1 MTRSRLLSVLL
12 VSLLLSLVAVRA
24 QSPTFDVVSIKENTS
39 GSGASSIGFQ
49 AGGRFEAVNEPLARL
64 IAFAYATGIDLPR
77 TQILGGPAWIDTE
90 RFDVHAL
97 GDQKASPQDRTAKVR
112 SILSERFHLI
122 VHTEMRDLPLY
133 NLVRLRPSGS
143 LGESLHPSDVD
154 CAAAERD
161 RVQPPAASPG
171 QVPPCMKGFL
181 GNQLTARGLTI
192 GELATSMI
200 ARVVDR
206 PVVDQ
211 TRLAGPYDCTVRWAA
226 DASSDQN
233 LPTSIFTALEEQLGL
248 KLEPARG
255 SLEVL
260 VIDYV
265 ERPSAN

>member
-1 MTRSRLLSVLL
+1 MTKSCVIA
-12 VSLLLSLVAVRA
+12 VLLLSLLVFLAAVRA
-24 QSPTFDVVSIKENTS
+24 QSPAFDVVSIKEDASES
-39 GSGASSIGFQ
+39 GESSIGFQ

-77 TQILGGPAWIDTE
+77 TQILGGPAWIDTD
-90 RFDVHAL
+90 RFDVRAL
-97 GDQKASPQDRTAKVR
+97 GDQNASPQDRIAKVR
-112 SILSERFHLI
+112 GILSERFHLM

-133 NLVRLRPSGS
+133 NLVRLHPSGP
-143 LGESLHPSDVD
+143 LGESLRPSDVD

-161 RVQPPAASPG
+161 RIPLPSASPG

-200 ARVVDR
+200 ARIVDR
-206 PVVDQ
+206 PVVDH
-211 TRLAGPYDCTVRWAA
+211 TGLAGPYEWTVRWAG
-226 DASSDQN
+226 DAVPDQN
-233 LPTSIFTALEEQLGL
+233 LPTTIFTALEEQLGL

-255 SLEVL
+255 PLTVV
-260 VIDYV
+260 VIDHV